1 MTGQVVYPELS
12 YQIIGILF
20 EVWNEIGYSHK
31 EKYIE
36 RAVAQ
41 SLIKNKILFKEQLKV
56 DLNFN
61 GNKIGVYFLDFLIDN
76 KIILELKKKDFFS
89 KNDINQ
95 VYNYL
100 KLTGLKLGIIAHLT
114 SKGVRFKRILNLS

>member
-1 MTGQVVYPELS
+1 LS
-12 YQIIGILF
+12 YRIVGILF

-36 RAVAQ
+36 KAIAK
-41 SLIKNKILFKEQLKV
+41 SLIDNKIPFEEQLKV
-56 DLNFN
+56 DLTFN
-61 GNKIGVYFLDFLIDN
+61 GDKIGAYFLDFLIDN

-95 VYNYL
+95 VYTYL
-100 KLTGLKLGIIAHLT
+100 KSTGLKLGIIAHFT
-114 SKGVRFKRILNLS
+114 SKGVRFRRILNLK